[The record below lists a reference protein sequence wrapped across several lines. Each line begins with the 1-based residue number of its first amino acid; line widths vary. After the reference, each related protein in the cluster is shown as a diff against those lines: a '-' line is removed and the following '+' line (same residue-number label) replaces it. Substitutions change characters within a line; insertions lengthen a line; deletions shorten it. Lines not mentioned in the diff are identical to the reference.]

1 MFEVLLN
8 TAEIV
13 EKNLFPLLMYSS
25 ITVIFVGAIIFYFYS
40 KTETSQAI
48 KVLKKYQHTEFQELE
63 VLEDRA
69 AGRRFFMLKGPD
81 NQKLVSISRTGKIRE
96 INE

>member
-1 MFEVLLN
+1 MTELLQMATEDFAKQALPVLIYSLV
-8 TAEIV
+8 A
-13 EKNLFPLLMYSS
+13 LLLA
-25 ITVIFVGAIIFYFYS
+25 GAIFFYFYA
-40 KTETSQAI
+40 KTETSQVI